1 LDWECWAHL
10 HANVST
16 RQLMFV
22 VWACASTWTWIL
34 LFLRVLSYITAL
46 YTLGIAPEQGKTN
59 TRLATI
65 NLKTCYII
73 HQNVISFDYIIST
86 GIWCSF
92 GFKKM
97 LWEKFWWTHQSTDRF
112 LKLTSMSIKS
122 QDHGIHSQVKV
133 FEKNKKYR
141 CIIHNV
147 KRYAFLS
154 SIKSMGIQLL
164 LACCTGSIVTQK
176 DDTLKYRKKKTKK
189 EVKFRS

>member
-1 LDWECWAHL
+1 MYHIPPNNRIKTINNEIEILHTPVSSKVNLISQWHIKKKKKKKKKKPEKSILKLLHRDHDKQLLTCIHKLSARARTKEKKKKKKKHACLSDEAIAGSNNKTNRILDWECWAHL

-86 GIWCSF
+86 GI
-92 GFKKM
+92 
-97 LWEKFWWTHQSTDRF
+97 
-112 LKLTSMSIKS
+112 
-122 QDHGIHSQVKV
+122 
-133 FEKNKKYR
+133 
-141 CIIHNV
+141 
-147 KRYAFLS
+147 
-154 SIKSMGIQLL
+154 
-164 LACCTGSIVTQK
+164 
-176 DDTLKYRKKKTKK
+176 
-189 EVKFRS
+189 